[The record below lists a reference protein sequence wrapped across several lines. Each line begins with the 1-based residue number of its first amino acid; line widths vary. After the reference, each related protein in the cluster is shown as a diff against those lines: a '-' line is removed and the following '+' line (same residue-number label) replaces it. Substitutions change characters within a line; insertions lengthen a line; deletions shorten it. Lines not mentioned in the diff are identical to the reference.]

1 MQKEEFKH
9 PHKRGFEAL
18 KAVSGMTATDLTDAI
33 NERLSRRG
41 DTRRY
46 SVSTVRKYAS
56 PGFDGKPSDALL
68 DVTRDAAI
76 NRIMLSLAIAESIM
90 INGETR
96 AERDM
101 RLSRER
107 EIERILRL
115 DEEQIDIGDAIE
127 AAA

>member
-1 MQKEEFKH
+1 MRAEELKH

-18 KAVSGMTATDLTDAI
+18 VSVSGMTATELADSI
-33 NERLSRRG
+33 NERLSRRK

-56 PGFDGKPSDALL
+56 PGFAGKPSDALL

-107 EIERILRL
+107 EIEETRRL
-115 DEEQIDIGDAIE
+115 DEGQIDLEDAVE